1 MEKQERLVE
10 ASAGCTVVHAP
21 QPTRAETG
29 QRLSH
34 TGRVGGRSRSRR
46 GLNPGSDEV
55 SQERS
60 LRGGRKPEFPG
71 PLGWVRR
78 ETNTQAAWPKAGS

>member
-29 QRLSH
+29 QWLSH
-34 TGRVGGRSRSRR
+34 TDRVGGRSRLRR
-46 GLNPGSDEV
+46 GLNPGNDEV
-55 SQERS
+55 SQERVRGVAESQNS
-60 LRGGRKPEFPG
+60 LAPWGG
-71 PLGWVRR
+71 
-78 ETNTQAAWPKAGS
+78 